1 MVKLTTSEYLA
12 QAIALSGKSQKEIAK
27 EAGYDRPNVLSMM
40 KTGVTKIPV
49 GRVPAIARAC
59 GVDPKVMLSLVMEE
73 YHPEVWDTLADT
85 IGDAITL
92 SDEERSLVANHRLEV
107 GSRTV

>member
-1 MVKLTTSEYLA
+1 MVKLTASEYLA

-49 GRVPAIARAC
+49 DRVPAIARAC
-59 GVDPKVMLSLVMEE
+59 GVDPKVMLRLVMEE
-73 YHPEVWDTLADT
+73 YHPEVWDVLANT

-107 GSRTV
+107 GLKTV